1 MLKPVQKSIPP
12 DIFPYYKGVEMTEK
26 ARTIA
31 RNRRARHDYHIFE
44 SIEMGLVLA
53 GSEIKSIRAGKV
65 SLVGAYAQFDDNL
78 ELWVH
83 GMHVA
88 EYPEARDNHEPD
100 RTRKLLAHSKEL
112 KKIRRKVEE
121 KGITL
126 IALDVHISEGGR
138 AKIQIGLCKGKTKYD
153 KRSDIAERD
162 SARRMEAAMKHSLR
176 EQ

>member
-1 MLKPVQKSIPP
+1 
-12 DIFPYYKGVEMTEK
+12 MTEK

-31 RNRRARHDYHIFE
+31 RNRRARHDYHIME

-83 GMHVA
+83 GMHIA

-100 RTRKLLAHSKEL
+100 RKRKLLAHFKEL

-126 IALDVHISEGGR
+126 VALDVHISEGGR

-162 SARRMEAAMKHSLR
+162 NKRRMDAAMKHSLR

>member
-1 MLKPVQKSIPP
+1 MA
-12 DIFPYYKGVEMTEK
+12 EK
-26 ARTIA
+26 ARTVA
-31 RNRRARHDYHIFE
+31 RNRRARHDYLILE

-65 SLVGAYAQFDDNL
+65 SLVGAYAQFDENL

-88 EYPEARDNHEPD
+88 EYPEARDNHVPD

-121 KGITL
+121 KGIAL
-126 IALDVHISEGGR
+126 IALDVHLTDGGR
-138 AKIQIGLCKGKTKYD
+138 AKIQIGLCRGKTKYD
-153 KRSDIAERD
+153 KRSDMADRD
-162 SARRMEAAMKHSLR
+162 GQRRIEVAMKHSLR
-176 EQ
+176 EK

>member
-1 MLKPVQKSIPP
+1 
-12 DIFPYYKGVEMTEK
+12 MTEK

-31 RNRRARHDYHIFE
+31 RNRRARHDYHIME
-44 SIEMGLVLA
+44 TIEMGMVLL
-53 GSEIKSIRAGKV
+53 GSEIKSIRSGKV

-83 GMHVA
+83 GVHIA

-100 RTRKLLAHSKEL
+100 RCRKLLAHGKEL

-121 KGITL
+121 KGVTL
-126 IALDVHISEGGR
+126 IALDVHLSEGGR

-153 KRSDIAERD
+153 KRSDIADRD
-162 SARRMEAAMKHSLR
+162 SKRRMDVAMKHALR

>member
-1 MLKPVQKSIPP
+1 MS
-12 DIFPYYKGVEMTEK
+12 DK

-31 RNRRARHDYHIFE
+31 RNRRARHDYHIME
-44 SIEMGLVLA
+44 SIEMGLVLV
-53 GSEIKSIRAGKV
+53 GSEIKSIRSGKV

-83 GMHVA
+83 GVHIA
-88 EYPEARDNHEPD
+88 EYPEARDNHDPD
-100 RTRKLLAHSKEL
+100 RCRKLLAHGKEL

-126 IALDVHISEGGR
+126 IALDVHLSESGR
-138 AKIQIGLCKGKTKYD
+138 AKMQIGLCKGKTKYD
-153 KRSDIAERD
+153 KRSDIADRD
-162 SARRMEAAMKHSLR
+162 SQRKIEVAMKHSLR

>member
-1 MLKPVQKSIPP
+1 
-12 DIFPYYKGVEMTEK
+12 MTGET
-26 ARTIA
+26 TIVA
-31 RNRRARHDYHIFE
+31 RNRKARHDYHILE

-65 SLVGAYAQFDDNL
+65 SLAGAYAQFDDNL
-78 ELWVH
+78 ELWVV

-88 EYPEARDNHEPD
+88 EYPEARDNHDPD
-100 RTRKLLAHSKEL
+100 RPRKLLAHAREL
-112 KKIRRKVEE
+112 RKIRRKVEE
-121 KGITL
+121 KGVTL
-126 IALDVHISEGGR
+126 IPLDVHISGGGR

-162 SARRMEAAMKHSLR
+162 SRRRMDAAMKHSLR